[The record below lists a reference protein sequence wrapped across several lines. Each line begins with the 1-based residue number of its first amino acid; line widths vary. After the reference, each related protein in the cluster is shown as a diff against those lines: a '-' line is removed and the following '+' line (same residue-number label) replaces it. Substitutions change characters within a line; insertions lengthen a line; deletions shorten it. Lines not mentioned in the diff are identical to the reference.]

1 MECHDECLEGNV
13 VMSETT
19 DDRTVLVLHL
29 QRKRE
34 FLEKLARQLEA
45 LQFEQNP
52 AVLKQRLAKLPSE
65 IRTQIRGFDRLTAI
79 EKDVSTVT
87 SALMRRLLRT
97 YPDLTRTELVVCSYF
112 RSGMNPSQ
120 IAEIMFVSRRAVEK
134 HRKSVRTKL
143 GLSDT
148 TDLGLWLHD
157 FDNAQ

>member
-1 MECHDECLEGNV
+1 
-13 VMSETT
+13 MSEST

-52 AVLKQRLAKLPSE
+52 TLLKQRLAKMPSE

-79 EKDVSTVT
+79 EKDVNTVT
-87 SALMRRLLRT
+87 STLMRRLLRS
-97 YPDLTRTELVVCSYF
+97 YANLTRTELIICSYF
-112 RSGMNPSQ
+112 RAGMNPTQ

-134 HRKSVRTKL
+134 HRKNIRGKL